1 MWYTALRH
9 TQTKAHTPCRQV
21 LMSEDLTATRSAE
34 GAELDWHGA
43 NHATRVRKVYKAH
56 NLEFDSRNAKQLQ
69 AQLDGARLE
78 QQKSSRQRMARVLEK
93 LSEATSPEDSDSAAS
108 DDLPQSLLA
117 PEIPVKPLSGG
128 EWTPQQRQKIQEA
141 ARKDAE
147 EEAHAIWGKKIDIW
161 GKKID
166 LDQFNDRVK
175 LMQLEAGEEY
185 WLLATDDRD
194 GPLADP
200 LQHVALDDGVPPH
213 HGVAANVEKLRRKA
227 EDKEEA
233 RLSDSKW
240 VKSSISANGRSGKAL
255 EPPKLK
261 GKRVDQYFEACLA
274 EKPFKED
281 TDLSL
286 PPDLSR
292 YARDEDRKFAFLLPP
307 GEHSAQTKRQIA
319 RRREAQRTVTWE
331 EPGRAETA
339 HKRRK
344 MAMEAYLAPVAMTLA
359 ASEAQE
365 ETPQA
370 STPPSIAP
378 SES

>member
-1 MWYTALRH
+1 MSYTALRH
-9 TQTKAHTPCRQV
+9 TQTEAHTPCRQV
-21 LMSEDLTATRSAE
+21 LMSEDSTARRSAE
-34 GAELDWHGA
+34 SIELDWHGA
-43 NHATRVRKVYKAH
+43 NQTTRVRRVYKAH

-69 AQLDGARLE
+69 AQLDGARDE
-78 QQKSSRQRMARVLEK
+78 QQKRSRQRMARVLEK
-93 LSEATSPEDSDSAAS
+93 LNEATSEEDPDSAAS
-108 DDLPQSLLA
+108 DDLPKSLLA
-117 PEIPVKPLSGG
+117 PEIPVAPLKGG
-128 EWTPQQRQKIQEA
+128 EWTPQQRQKIQAA

-147 EEAHAIWGKKIDIW
+147 EEAHVIW

-166 LDQFNDRVK
+166 LDEFNDRVK
-175 LMQLEAGEEY
+175 LTQLEAGEEF
-185 WLLATDDRD
+185 WVLVTKE
-194 GPLADP
+194 GKEKVPLADP
-200 LQHVALDDGVPPH
+200 LQDNALDDGVPPH

-233 RLSDSKW
+233 RVNDAKW
-240 VKSSISANGRSGKAL
+240 VKSSISAHGRSGKAL
-255 EPPKLK
+255 EPPKLER
-261 GKRVDQYFEACLA
+261 KRVDQYFEAYLA
-274 EKPFKED
+274 EKPCKED

-286 PPDLSR
+286 PPDLDR

-319 RRREAQRTVTWE
+319 QRREAQCTVTWE
-331 EPGRAETA
+331 ELRRCEAA

-344 MAMEAYLAPVAMTLA
+344 MAMEAYLAPVATTLA

-365 ETPQA
+365 ETSQA